1 MSRGRRFK
9 LGTSLVSIAVLEV
22 CRNGLDLGPFLERHS
37 SGDWGD
43 ASSRVGS
50 ENEEALKTGVGR
62 IRSVY
67 HMNGRRIWLVTEED
81 RSRTVALLPHEE
93 VDLD

>member
-1 MSRGRRFK
+1 MSKQRRFK

-22 CRNGLDLGPFLERHS
+22 CRHGLDLGPYLERHA

-43 ASSRVGS
+43 ATGKVIA
-50 ENEEALKTGVGR
+50 ENEDALRTGKGR
-62 IRSVY
+62 IRSVF

-93 VDLD
+93 VELD